1 MFDNPNG
8 PPLPFNL
15 NSRPTQQPPPTQTVS
30 IHDLIQI
37 RCALDTLT
45 FKSKLTSES
54 IGHLDTVIHAFTS
67 SLNSGAP
74 KP

>member
-1 MFDNPNG
+1 MDHY
-8 PPLPFNL
+8 PPNL
-15 NSRPTQQPPPTQTVS
+15 NARPLPTQQPAPTQTVS
-30 IHDLIQI
+30 VHDLIQI

-67 SLNSGAP
+67 SLNPGAP
-74 KP
+74 KS